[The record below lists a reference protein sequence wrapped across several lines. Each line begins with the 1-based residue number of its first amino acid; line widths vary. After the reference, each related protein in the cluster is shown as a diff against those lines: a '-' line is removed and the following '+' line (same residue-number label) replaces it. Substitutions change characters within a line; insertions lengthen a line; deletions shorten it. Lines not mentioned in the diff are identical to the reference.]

1 MGTAYVPSPAMG
13 FGMQA
18 LSAQATRHARRIY
31 IGGCPQTNEAE
42 LSSFF
47 NDALIA
53 VGGTNGSEG
62 LPVVNVYINLE
73 KKFAFVE
80 FRSVEECS
88 NALALD
94 GVNFSGE
101 PIRIRRPNDY
111 NPQLAQD
118 LGPTMPSMSLNLAAI
133 GLNPVSLQRGTT
145 ANMLQ
150 EDPDRIF
157 IGGLPYYLEEP
168 QVRELLEAFGPI
180 AKFDLVRD
188 KETGNSKG
196 YGFVVYQD
204 PSVTDIACQGLNGM
218 QMGDK
223 SLTVRRAEQDAP
235 RRPEVGA
242 PMNVPPPPMIAPAN
256 PPSEV
261 VSFTNMGI
269 TEEELADDEE
279 YENILED
286 MHEECGKHG
295 KIIAVVVPRPSK
307 TGETVTGI
315 GRVFVRYESVD
326 AATKAR
332 DALNG
337 RRFGGN
343 TVKAD
348 FISVDAFDAQDF

>member
-223 SLTVRRAEQDAP
+223 TLTVRRAEDP
-235 RRPEVGA
+235 TRST
-242 PMNVPPPPMIAPAN
+242 MNVPPPPPAIAAPPSN
-256 PPSEV
+256 PPSTV
-261 VSFTNMGI
+261 VSFSNMGL
-269 TEEELADDEE
+269 TVEELADDEE
-279 YENILED
+279 YENIMED
-286 MHEECGKHG
+286 MQEECGKHG
-295 KIIAVVVPRPSK
+295 EISTVIIPRPAKDGDAS
-307 TGETVTGI
+307 VPGI
-315 GRVFVRYESVD
+315 GKVFVQYVSVD
-326 AATKAR
+326 AAMKAR
-332 DALNG
+332 DALNN
-337 RRFGGN
+337 RKFGGS
-343 TVKAD
+343 VVAAD
-348 FISVDAFDAQDF
+348 FLDEASFHARNF